1 MKINHEKTKFILFNP
16 AKSLDFMP
24 EFKLCN
30 KDVEL
35 VEEMKLLGIIFRSDL
50 KWSTNTENMVLKGY
64 RRVWML
70 RRLKQF
76 GANTE
81 DLLDVYFKQVRSVLE
96 LVVPVWHSSITVQEK
111 CDIDRVQRAALHII
125 LGFSYSTYL
134 EALESLNIESL
145 EARRVKL
152 CSKFAHKAVKHEK
165 FKNWFKINETSSRT
179 RQEQPR
185 YCHVKARLKRYQ
197 MSPLSYSKLHKEEMR
212 SLINNSLKLNYR
224 SEVNAT

>member
-1 MKINHEKTKFILFNP
+1 MKINHEKTKLILFNP
-16 AKSLDFMP
+16 AESLDFMP
-24 EFKLCN
+24 EFKLGN

-96 LVVPVWHSSITVQEK
+96 LAVPVWHSSITVQEK
-111 CDIDRVQRAALHII
+111 CDIERVQRAALHII
-125 LGFSYSTYL
+125 LGFSYSTYM

-145 EARRVKL
+145 ETRRVKL

-165 FKNWFKINETSSRT
+165 FKNWFKINETPSRT
-179 RQEQPR
+179 RQEQPM

-197 MSPLSYSKLHKEEMR
+197 QSPLSYLTGI
-212 SLINNSLKLNYR
+212 LNSTKKK
-224 SEVNAT
+224 